1 MAAPAQDAKVAPYSR
16 EMNPPLSTNLI
27 SVFGVYTKLETLLQY
42 CRSIDDLRY
51 PDHYCAVLFKIVE
64 PVALLSCCQ

>member
-1 MAAPAQDAKVAPYSR
+1 MQTKEPNHQWRLDSHY
-16 EMNPPLSTNLI
+16 LSTNLI